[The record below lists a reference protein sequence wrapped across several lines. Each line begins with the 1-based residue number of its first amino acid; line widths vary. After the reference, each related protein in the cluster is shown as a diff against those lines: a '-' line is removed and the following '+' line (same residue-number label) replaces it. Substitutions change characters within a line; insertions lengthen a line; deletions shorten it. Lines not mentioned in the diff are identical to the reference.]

1 MSRRLSSC
9 PRRCSATARAWRPS
23 CRLWMP
29 LTELLRACRCREP
42 GTGPVPAARL
52 VAGQRRAGERGDE
65 RGRRC
70 GAGEQGPLTA
80 GSGPPL
86 VEPAQQR
93 GDRLGVAVVAERG
106 IDMIQEAG
114 AERRRTGGL
123 PGDRVGSCP
132 GEPVRGT
139 LAQAAVA
146 APGSGREP
154 DDVPVRRLWP
164 RARSGRVATGSAA
177 VPTLLYPRPR
187 RRFRSAGRRR
197 PPPVNGLAG
206 MTWKHECR
214 RPARPQ
220 ASEKH
225 DVWPVQAGL
234 STLGARHRRRAT

>member
-1 MSRRLSSC
+1 MTSQAAMSRRLSSC

-132 GEPVRGT
+132 GEPLPRRGGQRRGDLPGRRGCRRLLHIGPYV
-139 LAQAAVA
+139 LAGEQLL
-146 APGSGREP
+146 GREDIGTAP
-154 DDVPVRRLWP
+154 HGVVMRCSRSRRWP
-164 RARSGRVATGSAA
+164 RIKAFSADDGRAGLRA
-177 VPTLLYPRPR
+177 VSRGNRKSEPCR
-187 RRFRSAGRRR
+187 RNGGPGRR
-197 PPPVNGLAG
+197 
-206 MTWKHECR
+206 
-214 RPARPQ
+214 
-220 ASEKH
+220 
-225 DVWPVQAGL
+225 
-234 STLGARHRRRAT
+234 